1 MIEKNHIVKLVK
13 EYINRFGYIKWEKL
27 KDIQVNEKSLI
38 WTIIFIARQKDDKK
52 SYIYKVNF
60 ESESGK
66 IDGLQLIEE

>member
-1 MIEKNHIVKLVK
+1 MREKNHFVKLVK
-13 EYINRFGYIKWEKL
+13 KYINRFGYIEWKEL
-27 KDIQVNEKSLI
+27 KDIQINEKNLI
-38 WTIIFIARQKDDKK
+38 WTIIFIARQKDNKK